1 MLAKT
6 KTRKHPQNR
15 IYAKV
20 AGENT
25 DKGGKFWKF
34 SNSINDKQEKEAEL
48 LLYGVIGDDGFWSDV
63 TAKEFSD
70 ELKEVEDAKT
80 IRVRVNSPGGDVF
93 AGQAI
98 YSMLKRCKAEV
109 VGYVDGLAASIASL
123 VLMACDKVI
132 MPKNS
137 MLMIHK
143 PWTATAGNA
152 NDMQKVIETLNKVE
166 EAMLSAYVDKTGM
179 AEDEIKQLLADETWL
194 TASDAVAKGFADEIE
209 ETEVSACITGD
220 TLEIN
225 GQKINIK
232 NYKKFNAEWYNKTES
247 RPAGEGKP
255 ANSVPTVIN
264 INVVTNGNKKGKNT
278 MNLKALCAACGLDY
292 DALVKAGMNEEQI
305 KAMVSA
311 AMKAQD
317 GDGDGNGA
325 EDAKDQVKAE
335 KDRVQNLIKL
345 GEEYHAQDKAMQFV
359 KDGKTV
365 EQFKDELIKSIQVK
379 DQKPIENDKKSSF
392 GIGMTV
398 EEARNF
404 SFVKLLN
411 AMTNPTDAGAQK
423 AAEKEL
429 EFCSRAAEKYGV
441 KNKGIIIPAEALVTP
456 LAPKNAINT
465 TVGAP
470 LIPTTLEMGS
480 FIELL
485 RNKAVIL
492 QVARQ
497 LNGLVGNIDI
507 PRQTA
512 GASGYWVGEDTAPT
526 SSNATFD
533 TLQLRMKTVAG
544 NTYVTRNMLKQTTLD
559 MEAFIREDLA
569 QALALALDKAAFYG
583 TGSSNQPKGIKNTTG
598 INSVSFAG
606 ANPTYAELV
615 QMETE
620 IGADNA
626 AVDSMAYIVNARTKG
641 HCKTTQKFSG
651 TNGAPI
657 WEDGNQINGYRT
669 LVTNQINTGD
679 VFLGNFA
686 DYIVGLF
693 GGLEILV
700 DPYTY
705 SNKGAIQVTGFQDV
719 DFGARHAASFCY
731 GQGTG
736 SASGSGSGS

>member
-1 MLAKT
+1 MMSQVKN
-6 KTRKHPQNR
+6 K
-15 IYAKV
+15 IYASIPD
-20 AGENT
+20 ATINNT
-25 DKGGKFWKF
+25 KSGKFWKF

-48 LLYGVIGDDGFWSDV
+48 LLYGVIGDEGLWSDI

-70 ELKEVEDAKT
+70 ELKEVEDAKV

-109 VGYVDGLAASIASL
+109 IGYVDGLAASIASL

-132 MPKNS
+132 MPKNA

-152 NDMQKVIETLNKVE
+152 NDMAKTIETLNKVE
-166 EAMLSAYVDKTGM
+166 EAMLTAYVDKTGLT
-179 AEDEIKQLLADETWL
+179 EDEIKELLAAETWL
-194 TASDAVAKGFADEIE
+194 TASDALNKGFADEIE
-209 ETEVSACITGD
+209 ETEVSACISGD
-220 TLEIN
+220 MLEIN

-232 NYKKFNAEWYNKTES
+232 NYINFNAEWYKNIGKKE
-247 RPAGEGKP
+247 AGEDKP
-255 ANSVPTVIN
+255 ANTQTAKVVNTVN
-264 INVVTNGNKKGKNT
+264 NKKMKGKKT
-278 MNLKALCAACGLDY
+278 MNLQALCAACGLDY
-292 DALVKAGMNEEQI
+292 DALIKAGMSEQQI

-311 AMKAQD
+311 AMKD
-317 GDGDGNGA
+317 GDGDGNGDGA

-335 KDRVQNLIKL
+335 KDRVQNIIKL
-345 GEEYHAQDKAMQFV
+345 GEEYHAQDKAMEYV

-365 EQFKDELIKSIQVK
+365 DEFKNELIKGLSVK
-379 DQKPIENDKKSSF
+379 DSKPVNNDIKSSF

-411 AMTNPTDAGAQK
+411 AMANPTDVGAQK

-429 EFCSRAAEKYGV
+429 EYCSKAADKYGV

-465 TVGAP
+465 SVGAP

-512 GASGYWVGEDTAPT
+512 GASGYWVGEDSAPT

-533 TLQLRMKTVAG
+533 SLQLRMKTVAG

-559 MEAFIREDLA
+559 MEAFVREDLA
-569 QALALALDKAAFYG
+569 LALAIALDKAAFYG
-583 TGSSNQPKGIKNTTG
+583 TGNSNQPKGLVNTTG
-598 INSVSFAG
+598 VNTVSFVG
-606 ANPTYAELV
+606 ANPTFGELV
-615 QMETE
+615 DMETE

-626 AVDSMAYIVNARTKG
+626 SVESMAYIVNARTKG
-641 HCKTTQKFSG
+641 YCKKTQRFPG
-651 TNGAPI
+651 NTDGGGVI
-657 WEDGNQINGYRT
+657 WETGDQINGYKT

-686 DYIVGLF
+686 DFIVGLF

-705 SNKGAIQVTGFQDV
+705 SSKGAIQVTGFQDV

>member
-6 KTRKHPQNR
+6 KKKEHPQNR
-15 IYAKV
+15 IYASI
-20 AGENT
+20 AGEKT
-25 DKGGKFWKF
+25 DKKGGKFWKF

-48 LLYGVIGDDGFWSDV
+48 LLYGVIGEDGLWSDV
-63 TAKEFSD
+63 TAKQFSD
-70 ELKEVEDAKT
+70 ELKEIEDAKT
-80 IRVRVNSPGGDVF
+80 ICVRINSPGGDVF

-152 NDMQKVIETLNKVE
+152 NDMAKTIETLNKVE
-166 EAMLSAYVDKTGM
+166 DAMLAAYVDKTGM
-179 AEDEIKQLLADETWL
+179 AEDEIKELLAAETWL
-194 TASDAVAKGFADEIE
+194 SASDAVAKGFADEIE
-209 ETEVSACITGD
+209 ETEVSACINGD
-220 TLEIN
+220 ILEIN

-264 INVVTNGNKKGKNT
+264 INVVTNGNKKGKKT
-278 MNLKALCAACGLDY
+278 MDLEKLCAACGLDY
-292 DALVKAGMNEEQI
+292 AALVKAGMDNEQI
-305 KAMVSA
+305 KAMISA

-317 GDGDGNGA
+317 GDGDGNG

-335 KDRVQNLIKL
+335 KERVQNIIKL
-345 GEEYHAQDKAMQFV
+345 GEEYKAQEKAMQFV
-359 KDGKTV
+359 KDGKSV
-365 EQFKDELIKSIQVK
+365 EDFKNELIKGLSVK
-379 DQKPIENDKKSSF
+379 DSNPVANDVKSSF
-392 GIGMTV
+392 GIGMSV

-411 AMTNPTDAGAQK
+411 AMANPSDAGAQK

-429 EFCSRAAEKYGV
+429 GYCSKAADKYGV

-485 RNKAVIL
+485 RNKCVIL
-492 QVARQ
+492 TLARQ

-507 PRQTA
+507 PKQTA

-533 TLQLRMKTVAG
+533 TLKLRMKTVAG

-559 MEAFIREDLA
+559 MEAFVREDLA
-569 QALALALDKAAFYG
+569 TALALALDKAAFYG
-583 TGSSNQPKGIKNTTG
+583 TGNDNEPKGLSKITG
-598 INSVSFAG
+598 INSVPFEG
-606 ANPTYAELV
+606 DQPTYSELV
-615 QMETE
+615 DMETE

-626 AVDSMAYIVNARTKG
+626 AVDSMAYVINARTKG
-641 HCKTTQKFSG
+641 HCKKTQRFPENTDG
-651 TNGAPI
+651 GGVI
-657 WEDGNQINGYRT
+657 WEAGNQINGYKA
-669 LVTNQINTGD
+669 LVTNQLNTGD
-679 VFLGNFA
+679 VFLGNWSDFV
-686 DYIVGLF
+686 VGLF

-700 DPYTY
+700 DPFSY
-705 SNKGAIQVTGFQDV
+705 SAKGAIQVTGFQDV
-719 DFGARHAASFCY
+719 DFGARHEESFCY
-731 GQGTG
+731 GKKG
-736 SASGSGSGS
+736 A

>member
-1 MLAKT
+1 MMLAKT
-6 KTRKHPQNR
+6 KKKEHPQNR
-15 IYAKV
+15 IYASI
-20 AGENT
+20 AGEKT
-25 DKGGKFWKF
+25 DKKGGKFWKF

-48 LLYGVIGDDGFWSDV
+48 LLYGVIGEDGLWSDV
-63 TAKEFSD
+63 TAKQFSD

-80 IRVRVNSPGGDVF
+80 IRVRINSPGGDVF

-152 NDMQKVIETLNKVE
+152 NDMAKTIETLNKVE
-166 EAMLSAYVDKTGM
+166 EAMLTAYVDKTGM
-179 AEDEIKQLLADETWL
+179 AEDEIKELLAAETWL
-194 TASDAVAKGFADEIE
+194 SASDAVAKCFADEIE
-209 ETEVSACITGD
+209 ETEVSACINGD

-264 INVVTNGNKKGKNT
+264 INVVTNGNKKGKKT
-278 MNLKALCAACGLDY
+278 MDLEKLCAACGLDY
-292 DALVKAGMNEEQI
+292 AALVKAGFDNEQI
-305 KAMVSA
+305 KAMISA

-317 GDGDGNGA
+317 GDGDGNG

-335 KDRVQNLIKL
+335 KERVQNIIKL
-345 GEEYHAQDKAMQFV
+345 GEEYKAQEKAMQFV
-359 KDGKTV
+359 KDGKSV
-365 EQFKDELIKSIQVK
+365 EDFKNELIKGLSVK
-379 DQKPIENDKKSSF
+379 DSNPVANDVKSSF
-392 GIGMTV
+392 GIGMSV

-411 AMTNPTDAGAQK
+411 AMANPTDASAQK
-423 AAEKEL
+423 TAEKEL
-429 EFCSRAAEKYGV
+429 EYCSKAADKYGV

-480 FIELL
+480 FIDLL
-485 RNKAVIL
+485 RNKCVIL

-512 GASGYWVGEDTAPT
+512 GATGYWVGEDTAPT

-559 MEAFIREDLA
+559 MEAFVREDLA
-569 QALALALDKAAFYG
+569 TALALALDKAALYG
-583 TGSSNQPKGIKNTTG
+583 TGSNNQPLGLSGTTG
-598 INSVSFAG
+598 VNSVNLAT
-606 ANPTYAELV
+606 ANKPTYEELV

-620 IGADNA
+620 IGLDNA
-626 AVDSMAYIVNARTKG
+626 AVDSMAYIINAGTKG
-641 HCKTTQKFSG
+641 HCKTTQKFTG

-657 WEDGNQINGYRT
+657 WEDGNQINGYKA
-669 LVTNQINTGD
+669 LVTNQVNTGD
-679 VFLGNFA
+679 VFLGNWSDF
-686 DYIVGLF
+686 IVGLF

-700 DPYTY
+700 DPYSY

-719 DFGARHAASFCY
+719 DFGARHAESFCY
-731 GQGTG
+731 GKHT
-736 SASGSGSGS
+736 A

>member
-1 MLAKT
+1 MMLAKT
-6 KTRKHPQNR
+6 KKKKEHPQNR
-15 IYAKV
+15 IYASI
-20 AGENT
+20 AGEKT
-25 DKGGKFWKF
+25 DKKGGKFWKF

-48 LLYGVIGDDGFWSDV
+48 LLYGVIGEDGLWSDV
-63 TAKEFSD
+63 TAKQFSD

-80 IRVRVNSPGGDVF
+80 IRVRINSPGGDVF

-152 NDMQKVIETLNKVE
+152 NDMAKTIETLNKVE
-166 EAMLSAYVDKTGM
+166 EAMLTAYVDKTGM
-179 AEDEIKQLLADETWL
+179 AEDEIKELLAAETWL
-194 TASDAVAKGFADEIE
+194 SASDAVAKGFADEIE
-209 ETEVSACITGD
+209 ETEVSACINGD

-278 MNLKALCAACGLDY
+278 MDLEKLCAACGLDY
-292 DALVKAGMNEEQI
+292 AALVKAGMDNEQI
-305 KAMVSA
+305 KAMIGA

-317 GDGDGNGA
+317 GDGDGNG

-335 KDRVQNLIKL
+335 KERVQNIIKL
-345 GEEYHAQDKAMQFV
+345 GEEYKAQEKAMQFV
-359 KDGKTV
+359 KDGKSV
-365 EQFKDELIKSIQVK
+365 EDFKSELMKSLSVK
-379 DQKPIENDKKSSF
+379 DSNPVANDVKSSF
-392 GIGMTV
+392 GIGMSV

-411 AMTNPTDAGAQK
+411 AMANPTDAGAQK

-429 EFCSRAAEKYGV
+429 EYCSKAADKYGV

-480 FIELL
+480 FIDLL
-485 RNKAVIL
+485 RNKCVIL

-512 GASGYWVGEDTAPT
+512 GATGYWVGEDTAPT

-559 MEAFIREDLA
+559 MEAFVREDLA
-569 QALALALDKAAFYG
+569 TALALALDKAALYG
-583 TGSSNQPKGIKNTTG
+583 TGSNNQPLGLSGTTG
-598 INSVSFAG
+598 VNSVNFAT
-606 ANPTYAELV
+606 ANKPTYAELV

-620 IGADNA
+620 IGLDNA
-626 AVDSMAYIVNARTKG
+626 AVDSMAYIINAGTKG
-641 HCKTTQKFSG
+641 HCKTTQKFTG

-657 WEDGNQINGYRT
+657 WEDGNQINGYKA
-669 LVTNQINTGD
+669 LVTNQVNTGD
-679 VFLGNFA
+679 VFLGNWSDF
-686 DYIVGLF
+686 IVGLF

-700 DPYTY
+700 DPYSY

-719 DFGARHAASFCY
+719 DFGARHAESFCY
-731 GQGTG
+731 GKHT
-736 SASGSGSGS
+736 A

>member
-1 MLAKT
+1 MMLAKT
-6 KTRKHPQNR
+6 KKKEHPQNR
-15 IYAKV
+15 IYASI
-20 AGENT
+20 AGEKT
-25 DKGGKFWKF
+25 DKKGGKFWKF

-48 LLYGVIGDDGFWSDV
+48 LLYGVIGEDGLWSDV
-63 TAKEFSD
+63 TAKQFSD

-80 IRVRVNSPGGDVF
+80 IRVRINSDGGDVF

-152 NDMQKVIETLNKVE
+152 NDMAKTIETLNKVE
-166 EAMLSAYVDKTGM
+166 EAMLTAYVDKTGL
-179 AEDEIKQLLADETWL
+179 AEDEIKELLAAETWL
-194 TASDAVAKGFADEIE
+194 SASDAVAKGFADEIE
-209 ETEVSACITGD
+209 ETEVSACINGD

-264 INVVTNGNKKGKNT
+264 INVVTNGNKKGKKT
-278 MNLKALCAACGLDY
+278 MDLEKLCAACGLDY
-292 DALVKAGMNEEQI
+292 AALVKAGMDNEQI
-305 KAMVSA
+305 KAMISA

-317 GDGDGNGA
+317 GDGDGNG

-335 KDRVQNLIKL
+335 KERVQNIIKL
-345 GEEYHAQDKAMQFV
+345 GEEYKAQEKAMQFV
-359 KDGKTV
+359 KDGKSV
-365 EQFKDELIKSIQVK
+365 EDFKNELIKGLSVK
-379 DQKPIENDKKSSF
+379 DSNPVANDVKSSF
-392 GIGMTV
+392 GIGMSV

-411 AMTNPTDAGAQK
+411 AMANPTDAGAQK

-429 EFCSRAAEKYGV
+429 EYCSKAADKYGV

-480 FIELL
+480 FIDLL
-485 RNKAVIL
+485 RNKCVIL

-512 GASGYWVGEDTAPT
+512 GATGYWVGEDTAPT

-559 MEAFIREDLA
+559 MEAFVREDLA
-569 QALALALDKAAFYG
+569 TALALALDKAALYG
-583 TGSSNQPKGIKNTTG
+583 TGSNNQPLGLSGTTG
-598 INSVSFAG
+598 VNSVNFAT
-606 ANPTYAELV
+606 ANAPTYAELV

-620 IGADNA
+620 IGLDNA
-626 AVDSMAYIVNARTKG
+626 AVDSMAYIINAGTKG

-657 WEDGNQINGYRT
+657 WEDGNQINGYKA
-669 LVTNQINTGD
+669 LVTNQVNTGD
-679 VFLGNFA
+679 VFLGNWSDF
-686 DYIVGLF
+686 IVGLF

-700 DPYTY
+700 DPYSY

-719 DFGARHAASFCY
+719 DFGARHAESFCY
-731 GQGTG
+731 GKHT
-736 SASGSGSGS
+736 A

>member
-6 KTRKHPQNR
+6 KTKKHPQSK
-15 IYAKV
+15 IYASI
-20 AGENT
+20 AGSN
-25 DKGGKFWKF
+25 GNNNGKFWQFK
-34 SNSINDKQEKEAEL
+34 SSINAKAEKEAEL

-70 ELKEVEDAKT
+70 ELKDVEDAKT
-80 IRVRVNSPGGDVF
+80 IRVRINSPGGDVF

-109 VGYVDGLAASIASL
+109 IGYVDGLAASIASL
-123 VLMACDKVI
+123 VLMACDTVI

-152 NDMQKVIETLNKVE
+152 NDMGKVIETLNKVE
-166 EAMLSAYVDKTGM
+166 EAMLTAYVDKTGM
-179 AEDEIKQLLADETWL
+179 AEAEIKELLAAETWL

-209 ETEVSACITGD
+209 ETEVSACMAGNI
-220 TLEIN
+220 LEIN

-232 NYKKFNAEWYNKTES
+232 NYKNFNAEWYKNTES

-255 ANSVPTVIN
+255 ANTVPTVIN
-264 INVVTNGNKKGKNT
+264 INVVTNENMKGKTN
-278 MNLKALCAACGLDY
+278 MDLEKMCAALGLDY
-292 DALVKAGMNEEQI
+292 DALIKAGMTEKEI
-305 KAMVSA
+305 KSMVSTK
-311 AMKAQD
+311 MQENT
-317 GDGDGNGA
+317 GDGG

-335 KDRVQNLIKL
+335 KDRVQNIIKL
-345 GEEYHAQDKAMQFV
+345 GEEYKAQDKAMQFV
-359 KDGKTV
+359 KDGKSV
-365 EQFKDELIKSIQVK
+365 DDFKNELIKSLQVK
-379 DQKPIENDKKSSF
+379 DQDPIENDKKSTF

-411 AMTNPTDAGAQK
+411 AMTNPTDTGAQK

-429 EFCSRAAEKYGV
+429 EFCSKAAEKYGV
-441 KNKGIIIPAEALVTP
+441 KNKGIIIPAEVLVTP
-456 LAPKNAINT
+456 LTTPKAVINT

-485 RNKAVIL
+485 RNKCVIL
-492 QVARQ
+492 SVARQ

-507 PRQTA
+507 PKQTA
-512 GASGYWVGEDTAPT
+512 GASGYWVGEDTAPA

-533 TLQLRMKTVAG
+533 TLKLRMKTVAG

-559 MEAFIREDLA
+559 MEAFVREDLA
-569 QALALALDKAAFYG
+569 TALALALDKAAFYG
-583 TGSSNQPKGIKNTTG
+583 TGSDNEPKGLSKITG
-598 INSVSFAG
+598 INSVEFVAD
-606 ANPTYAELV
+606 NPNYTELV
-615 QMETE
+615 KMETE
-620 IGADNA
+620 IGLDNA
-626 AVDSMAYIVNARTKG
+626 AVDSMAYIVNAGTKG
-641 HCKTTQKFSG
+641 HCKTTQKFP
-651 TNGAPI
+651 TNTDGGGVI
-657 WEDGNQINGYRT
+657 WEAGNQINGYKA
-669 LVTNQINTGD
+669 LVTNQVNTGD
-679 VFLGNFA
+679 VFLGNWA
-686 DYIVGLF
+686 DFIVGLF

-705 SNKGAIQVTGFQDV
+705 SSKGAIQVTGFQDV
-719 DFGARHAASFCY
+719 DFGARHAESFCM
-731 GQGTG
+731 GKKKVT
-736 SASGSGSGS
+736 A

>member
-1 MLAKT
+1 MMLAKT
-6 KTRKHPQNR
+6 KKKEHPQNR
-15 IYAKV
+15 IYASI
-20 AGENT
+20 AGEKT
-25 DKGGKFWKF
+25 DKKGGKFWKF
-34 SNSINDKQEKEAEL
+34 SNSINNKQEKEAEL
-48 LLYGVIGDDGFWSDV
+48 LLYGVIGEDGLWSDV
-63 TAKEFSD
+63 TAKQFSD

-80 IRVRVNSPGGDVF
+80 IRVRINSPGGDVF

-98 YSMLKRCKAEV
+98 HSMLKRCKAEV

-152 NDMQKVIETLNKVE
+152 NDMAKTIETLNKVE
-166 EAMLSAYVDKTGM
+166 EAMLTAYVDKTGM
-179 AEDEIKQLLADETWL
+179 AEDEIKELLAAETWL
-194 TASDAVAKGFADEIE
+194 SASDAVAKGFADEIE
-209 ETEVSACITGD
+209 ETEVSACINGD

-264 INVVTNGNKKGKNT
+264 INVVTNGNKKGKKT
-278 MNLKALCAACGLDY
+278 MDLEKLCAACGLDY
-292 DALVKAGMNEEQI
+292 AALVKAGMDNEQI
-305 KAMVSA
+305 KAMISA

-317 GDGDGNGA
+317 GDGDGNG

-335 KDRVQNLIKL
+335 KERVQNIIKL
-345 GEEYHAQDKAMQFV
+345 GEEYKAQEKAMQFV
-359 KDGKTV
+359 KDGKSV
-365 EQFKDELIKSIQVK
+365 EDFKNELIKGLSVK
-379 DQKPIENDKKSSF
+379 DSNPVANDVKSSF
-392 GIGMTV
+392 GIGMSV

-411 AMTNPTDAGAQK
+411 AMANPTDASAQK
-423 AAEKEL
+423 TAEKEL
-429 EFCSRAAEKYGV
+429 EYCSKAADKYGV

-480 FIELL
+480 FIDLL
-485 RNKAVIL
+485 RNKCVIL

-512 GASGYWVGEDTAPT
+512 GATGYWVGEDTAPT

-559 MEAFIREDLA
+559 MEAFVREDLA
-569 QALALALDKAAFYG
+569 TALALALDKAALYG
-583 TGSSNQPKGIKNTTG
+583 TGSNNQPLGLSGTTG
-598 INSVSFAG
+598 VNSVNFAT
-606 ANPTYAELV
+606 ANKPTYEELV

-620 IGADNA
+620 IGLDNA
-626 AVDSMAYIVNARTKG
+626 AVDSMAYIINAGTKG
-641 HCKTTQKFSG
+641 HCKTTQKFTG

-657 WEDGNQINGYRT
+657 WEDGNQINGYKA
-669 LVTNQINTGD
+669 LVTNQVNTGD
-679 VFLGNFA
+679 VFLGNWSDF
-686 DYIVGLF
+686 IVGLF

-700 DPYTY
+700 DPYSY

-719 DFGARHAASFCY
+719 DFGARHAESFCY
-731 GQGTG
+731 GKHT
-736 SASGSGSGS
+736 A

>member
-6 KTRKHPQNR
+6 KKKEHPQNR
-15 IYAKV
+15 IYASI
-20 AGENT
+20 AGEKT
-25 DKGGKFWKF
+25 DKKGGKFWKF
-34 SNSINDKQEKEAEL
+34 SNSINNKQEKEAEL
-48 LLYGVIGDDGFWSDV
+48 LLYGVIGEDGLWSDV
-63 TAKEFSD
+63 TAKQFSD

-80 IRVRVNSPGGDVF
+80 IRVRINSPGGDVF

-123 VLMACDKVI
+123 VLMACDKAI

-152 NDMQKVIETLNKVE
+152 NDMAKTIETLNKVE
-166 EAMLSAYVDKTGM
+166 EAMLTAYVDKTGM
-179 AEDEIKQLLADETWL
+179 AEDEIKELLAAETWL
-194 TASDAVAKGFADEIE
+194 SASDAVAKGFADEIE
-209 ETEVSACITGD
+209 ETEVSACINGD

-264 INVVTNGNKKGKNT
+264 INVVTNGNKKGKKT
-278 MNLKALCAACGLDY
+278 MDLEKLCAACGLDY
-292 DALVKAGMNEEQI
+292 AALVKAGFDNEQI
-305 KAMVSA
+305 KAMISA

-317 GDGDGNGA
+317 GDDDGNG

-335 KDRVQNLIKL
+335 KERVQNIIKL
-345 GEEYHAQDKAMQFV
+345 GEEYKAQEKAMQFV
-359 KDGKTV
+359 KDGKSV
-365 EQFKDELIKSIQVK
+365 EDFKNELIKGLSVK
-379 DQKPIENDKKSSF
+379 DSNPVANDVKSSF
-392 GIGMTV
+392 GIGMSV

-411 AMTNPTDAGAQK
+411 AMANPTDASAQK
-423 AAEKEL
+423 TAEKEL
-429 EFCSRAAEKYGV
+429 EYCSKAADKYGV

-480 FIELL
+480 FIDLL
-485 RNKAVIL
+485 RNKCVIL

-512 GASGYWVGEDTAPT
+512 GATGYWVGEDTAPT

-559 MEAFIREDLA
+559 MEAFVREDLA
-569 QALALALDKAAFYG
+569 TALALALDKAALYG
-583 TGSSNQPKGIKNTTG
+583 TGSNNQPLGLSGTTG
-598 INSVSFAG
+598 VNSVNFAT
-606 ANPTYAELV
+606 ANKPTYEELV

-620 IGADNA
+620 IGLDNA
-626 AVDSMAYIVNARTKG
+626 AVDSMAYIINAGTKG
-641 HCKTTQKFSG
+641 HCKTTQKFTG

-657 WEDGNQINGYRT
+657 WEDGNQINGYKA
-669 LVTNQINTGD
+669 LVTNQVNTGD
-679 VFLGNFA
+679 VFLGNWSDF
-686 DYIVGLF
+686 IVGLF

-700 DPYTY
+700 DPYSY

-719 DFGARHAASFCY
+719 DFGARHAESFCY
-731 GQGTG
+731 GKHT
-736 SASGSGSGS
+736 A

>member
-1 MLAKT
+1 MMLAKT
-6 KTRKHPQNR
+6 KKKEHPQNR
-15 IYAKV
+15 IYASI
-20 AGENT
+20 AGEKT
-25 DKGGKFWKF
+25 DKKGGKFWKF
-34 SNSINDKQEKEAEL
+34 SNSINNKQEKEAEL
-48 LLYGVIGDDGFWSDV
+48 LLYGVIGEDGLWSDV
-63 TAKEFSD
+63 TAKQFSD

-80 IRVRVNSPGGDVF
+80 IRVRINSPGGDVF

-152 NDMQKVIETLNKVE
+152 NDMAKTIETLNKVE
-166 EAMLSAYVDKTGM
+166 EAMLTAYVDKTGM
-179 AEDEIKQLLADETWL
+179 AEDEIKELLAAETWL
-194 TASDAVAKGFADEIE
+194 SASDAVAKGFADEIE
-209 ETEVSACITGD
+209 ETEVSACINGD

-264 INVVTNGNKKGKNT
+264 INVVTNGNKKGKKT
-278 MNLKALCAACGLDY
+278 MDLEKLCAACGLDY
-292 DALVKAGMNEEQI
+292 AALVKAGMDNEQI
-305 KAMVSA
+305 KAMISA

-317 GDGDGNGA
+317 GDGDGNG

-335 KDRVQNLIKL
+335 KERVQNIIKL
-345 GEEYHAQDKAMQFV
+345 GEEYKAQEKAMQFV
-359 KDGKTV
+359 KDGKSV
-365 EQFKDELIKSIQVK
+365 EDFKNELIKGLSVK
-379 DQKPIENDKKSSF
+379 DSNPVANDVKSSF
-392 GIGMTV
+392 GIGMSV

-411 AMTNPTDAGAQK
+411 AMANPTDASAQK
-423 AAEKEL
+423 TAEKEL
-429 EFCSRAAEKYGV
+429 EYCSKAADKYGV

-480 FIELL
+480 FIDLL
-485 RNKAVIL
+485 RNKCVIL

-512 GASGYWVGEDTAPT
+512 GATGYWVGEDTAPT

-559 MEAFIREDLA
+559 MEAFVREDLA
-569 QALALALDKAAFYG
+569 TALALALDKAALYG
-583 TGSSNQPKGIKNTTG
+583 TGSNNQPLGLSGTTG
-598 INSVSFAG
+598 VNSVNFAT
-606 ANPTYAELV
+606 ANKPTYEELV

-620 IGADNA
+620 IGLDNA
-626 AVDSMAYIVNARTKG
+626 AVDSMAYIINAGTKG
-641 HCKTTQKFSG
+641 HCKTTQKFTG

-657 WEDGNQINGYRT
+657 WEDGNQINGYKA
-669 LVTNQINTGD
+669 LVTNQVNTGD
-679 VFLGNFA
+679 VFLGNWSDF
-686 DYIVGLF
+686 IVGLF

-700 DPYTY
+700 DPYSY

-719 DFGARHAASFCY
+719 DFGARHAESFCY
-731 GQGTG
+731 GKHT
-736 SASGSGSGS
+736 A

>member
-1 MLAKT
+1 MKT
-6 KTRKHPQNR
+6 KKHPQNK
-15 IYAKV
+15 IYASV
-20 AGENT
+20 AGNNT
-25 DKGGKFWKF
+25 GDGKFWKF
-34 SNSINDKQEKEAEL
+34 TDFLNEKSEKEAEL
-48 LLYGVIGDDGFWSDV
+48 LLYGVIGDEGFWSDI

-70 ELKEVEDAKT
+70 ELKAVEDAKI

-137 MLMIHK
+137 MMMIHK

-152 NDMQKVIETLNKVE
+152 NDMEKVIETLNKVE
-166 EAMLSAYVDKTGM
+166 EAMLAAYVDKTGM
-179 AEDEIKQLLADETWL
+179 AEDEIKELLAAETWL

-209 ETEVSACITGD
+209 ETEVSACINGD

-278 MNLKALCAACGLDY
+278 MNLKALCTACGLDY
-292 DALVKAGMNEEQI
+292 DALVKAGFNDEQI

-317 GDGDGNGA
+317 GDGDGNG

-335 KDRVQNLIKL
+335 KERVQNIIKL
-345 GEEYHAQDKAMQFV
+345 GEEYKAQEKAMQFI
-359 KDGKTV
+359 KDGKSV
-365 EQFKDELIKSIQVK
+365 EDFKSELIKSMSVK
-379 DQKPIENDKKSSF
+379 DSNPVENDVKSSF

-411 AMTNPTDAGAQK
+411 AMANPSDASAQK

-429 EFCSRAAEKYGV
+429 SYCSKAADKYGV

-456 LAPKNAINT
+456 LTPKNAINT

-480 FIELL
+480 FIELSL
-485 RNKAVIL
+485 IH
-492 QVARQ
+492 
-497 LNGLVGNIDI
+497 I
-507 PRQTA
+507 
-512 GASGYWVGEDTAPT
+512 
-526 SSNATFD
+526 
-533 TLQLRMKTVAG
+533 
-544 NTYVTRNMLKQTTLD
+544 
-559 MEAFIREDLA
+559 
-569 QALALALDKAAFYG
+569 
-583 TGSSNQPKGIKNTTG
+583 
-598 INSVSFAG
+598 
-606 ANPTYAELV
+606 
-615 QMETE
+615 
-620 IGADNA
+620 
-626 AVDSMAYIVNARTKG
+626 
-641 HCKTTQKFSG
+641 
-651 TNGAPI
+651 
-657 WEDGNQINGYRT
+657 
-669 LVTNQINTGD
+669 
-679 VFLGNFA
+679 
-686 DYIVGLF
+686 
-693 GGLEILV
+693 
-700 DPYTY
+700 
-705 SNKGAIQVTGFQDV
+705 
-719 DFGARHAASFCY
+719 
-731 GQGTG
+731 
-736 SASGSGSGS
+736 

>member
-1 MLAKT
+1 MMLAKT
-6 KTRKHPQNR
+6 KKKEHPQNR
-15 IYAKV
+15 IYASI
-20 AGENT
+20 AGEKT
-25 DKGGKFWKF
+25 DKKGGKFWKF

-48 LLYGVIGDDGFWSDV
+48 LLYGVIGEDGLWSDV
-63 TAKEFSD
+63 TAKQFSD

-80 IRVRVNSPGGDVF
+80 IRVRINSPGGDVF

-152 NDMQKVIETLNKVE
+152 NDMAKTIETLNKVE
-166 EAMLSAYVDKTGM
+166 EAMLTAYVDKTGM
-179 AEDEIKQLLADETWL
+179 AEDEIKELLAAETWL
-194 TASDAVAKGFADEIE
+194 SASDAVAKGFADEIE
-209 ETEVSACITGD
+209 ETEVSACINGD

-264 INVVTNGNKKGKNT
+264 INVVTNGNKKGKKT
-278 MNLKALCAACGLDY
+278 MDLEKLCAACGLDY
-292 DALVKAGMNEEQI
+292 AALVKAGMDNEQI
-305 KAMVSA
+305 KAMISA

-317 GDGDGNGA
+317 GDGDGNG

-335 KDRVQNLIKL
+335 KERVQNIIKL
-345 GEEYHAQDKAMQFV
+345 GEEYKAQEKAMQFV
-359 KDGKTV
+359 KDGKSV
-365 EQFKDELIKSIQVK
+365 EDFKNELIKGLSVK
-379 DQKPIENDKKSSF
+379 DSNPVANDVKSSF
-392 GIGMTV
+392 GIGMSV

-411 AMTNPTDAGAQK
+411 AMANPTDSGAQK

-429 EFCSRAAEKYGV
+429 EFCSKAADKYGV

-497 LNGLVGNIDI
+497 LNGLVGNVDI

-512 GASGYWVGEDTAPT
+512 GATGYWVGEDTAPT
-526 SSNATFD
+526 SSNAAFD

-559 MEAFIREDLA
+559 MEAFVREDLA
-569 QALALALDKAAFYG
+569 TALALALDKAALYG
-583 TGSSNQPKGIKNTTG
+583 SGTSNQPLGLSGTTG
-598 INSVSFAG
+598 VNTVNFAT
-606 ANPTYAELV
+606 ANKPTYAELV
-615 QMETE
+615 DMETQ
-620 IGADNA
+620 IGLDNA
-626 AVDSMAYIVNARTKG
+626 AVDSMAYIVNAGIKG
-641 HCKTTQKFSG
+641 HCKTTQKFTG

-657 WEDGNQINGYRT
+657 WEDGNQINGYKA
-669 LVTNQINTGD
+669 LVTNQVNTGD
-679 VFLGNFA
+679 VFLGNWA
-686 DYIVGLF
+686 DFIVGLF

-719 DFGARHAASFCY
+719 DFGARHAESFCY
-731 GQGTG
+731 GKHT
-736 SASGSGSGS
+736 A

>member
-6 KTRKHPQNR
+6 KKKEHPQNR
-15 IYAKV
+15 IYASI
-20 AGENT
+20 AGEKT
-25 DKGGKFWKF
+25 DKKGGKFWKF

-48 LLYGVIGDDGFWSDV
+48 LLYGVIGEDGLWSDV
-63 TAKEFSD
+63 TAKQFSD

-80 IRVRVNSPGGDVF
+80 IRVRINSPGGDVF

-152 NDMQKVIETLNKVE
+152 NDMAKTIETLNKVE
-166 EAMLSAYVDKTGM
+166 EAMLTAYVDKTGM
-179 AEDEIKQLLADETWL
+179 AEDEIKELLAAETWL
-194 TASDAVAKGFADEIE
+194 SASDAVAKGFADEIE
-209 ETEVSACITGD
+209 ETEVSACINGD

-264 INVVTNGNKKGKNT
+264 INVVTNGNKKGKKT
-278 MNLKALCAACGLDY
+278 MDLEKLCAACGLDY
-292 DALVKAGMNEEQI
+292 AALVKAGFDNEQI
-305 KAMVSA
+305 KAMISA

-317 GDGDGNGA
+317 GDDDGNG

-335 KDRVQNLIKL
+335 KERVQNIIKL
-345 GEEYHAQDKAMQFV
+345 GEEYKAQEKAMQFV
-359 KDGKTV
+359 KDGKSV
-365 EQFKDELIKSIQVK
+365 EDFKNELIKGLSVK
-379 DQKPIENDKKSSF
+379 DSNPVANDVKSSF
-392 GIGMTV
+392 GIGMSV

-411 AMTNPTDAGAQK
+411 AMANPTDASAQK
-423 AAEKEL
+423 TAEKEL
-429 EFCSRAAEKYGV
+429 EYCSKAADKYGV

-480 FIELL
+480 FIDLL
-485 RNKAVIL
+485 RNKCVIL

-512 GASGYWVGEDTAPT
+512 GATGYWVGEDTAPT

-559 MEAFIREDLA
+559 MEAFVREDLA
-569 QALALALDKAAFYG
+569 TALALALDKAALYG
-583 TGSSNQPKGIKNTTG
+583 TGSNNQPLGLSGTTG
-598 INSVSFAG
+598 VNSVNFAT
-606 ANPTYAELV
+606 ANKPTYEELV

-620 IGADNA
+620 IGLDNA
-626 AVDSMAYIVNARTKG
+626 AVDSMAYIINAGTKG
-641 HCKTTQKFSG
+641 HCKTTQKFTG

-657 WEDGNQINGYRT
+657 WEDGNQINGYKA
-669 LVTNQINTGD
+669 LVTNQVNTGD
-679 VFLGNFA
+679 VFLGNWSDF
-686 DYIVGLF
+686 IVGLF

-700 DPYTY
+700 DPYSY

-719 DFGARHAASFCY
+719 DFGARHAESFCY
-731 GQGTG
+731 GKHT
-736 SASGSGSGS
+736 A

>member
-1 MLAKT
+1 MMLAKT
-6 KTRKHPQNR
+6 KKKEHPQNR
-15 IYAKV
+15 IYASI
-20 AGENT
+20 AGEKT
-25 DKGGKFWKF
+25 DKKGGKFWKF

-48 LLYGVIGDDGFWSDV
+48 LLYGVIGEDGLWSDV
-63 TAKEFSD
+63 TAKQFSD

-80 IRVRVNSPGGDVF
+80 IRVRINSPGGDVF

-152 NDMQKVIETLNKVE
+152 NDMAKTIETLNKVE
-166 EAMLSAYVDKTGM
+166 EAMLTAYVDKTGM
-179 AEDEIKQLLADETWL
+179 AEDEIKELLAAETWL
-194 TASDAVAKGFADEIE
+194 SASDAVAKGFADEIE
-209 ETEVSACITGD
+209 ETEVSACINGD

-255 ANSVPTVIN
+255 ANIVPTVIN
-264 INVVTNGNKKGKNT
+264 INVVTNGNKKGKKT
-278 MNLKALCAACGLDY
+278 MDLEKLCAACGLDY
-292 DALVKAGMNEEQI
+292 AALVKAGMDNEQI
-305 KAMVSA
+305 KAMISA

-317 GDGDGNGA
+317 GDGDGNG

-335 KDRVQNLIKL
+335 KERVQNIIKL
-345 GEEYHAQDKAMQFV
+345 GEEYKAQEKAMQFV
-359 KDGKTV
+359 KDGKSV
-365 EQFKDELIKSIQVK
+365 EDFKNELIKGLSVK
-379 DQKPIENDKKSSF
+379 DSNPVANDVKSSF
-392 GIGMTV
+392 GIGMSV

-411 AMTNPTDAGAQK
+411 AMANPTDASAQK
-423 AAEKEL
+423 TAEKEL
-429 EFCSRAAEKYGV
+429 EYCSKAADKYGV

-480 FIELL
+480 FIDLL
-485 RNKAVIL
+485 RNKCVIL

-512 GASGYWVGEDTAPT
+512 GATGYWVGEDTAPT

-559 MEAFIREDLA
+559 MEAFVREDLA
-569 QALALALDKAAFYG
+569 TALALALDKAALYG
-583 TGSSNQPKGIKNTTG
+583 TGSNNQPLGLSGTTG
-598 INSVSFAG
+598 VNSVNFAT
-606 ANPTYAELV
+606 ANKPTYEELV

-620 IGADNA
+620 IGLDNA
-626 AVDSMAYIVNARTKG
+626 AVDSMAYIINAGTKG
-641 HCKTTQKFSG
+641 HCKTTQKFTG

-657 WEDGNQINGYRT
+657 WEDGNQINGYKA
-669 LVTNQINTGD
+669 LVTNQVNTGD
-679 VFLGNFA
+679 VFLGNWSDF
-686 DYIVGLF
+686 IVGLF

-700 DPYTY
+700 DPYSY

-719 DFGARHAASFCY
+719 DFGARHAESFCY
-731 GQGTG
+731 GKHT
-736 SASGSGSGS
+736 A

>member
-6 KTRKHPQNR
+6 KKKEHPQNR
-15 IYAKV
+15 IYASI
-20 AGENT
+20 AGEKT
-25 DKGGKFWKF
+25 DKKGGNFWKF

-48 LLYGVIGDDGFWSDV
+48 LLYGVIGEDGLWSDV
-63 TAKEFSD
+63 TAKQFSD

-80 IRVRVNSPGGDVF
+80 IRIRINSPGGDVF

-123 VLMACDKVI
+123 VLMACNKVI

-152 NDMQKVIETLNKVE
+152 NDMAKTIETLNKVE
-166 EAMLSAYVDKTGM
+166 EAMLTAYVDKTGM
-179 AEDEIKQLLADETWL
+179 AEDEIKELLAAETWL
-194 TASDAVAKGFADEIE
+194 SASDAVAKGFADEIE
-209 ETEVSACITGD
+209 ETEVSACINGD

-264 INVVTNGNKKGKNT
+264 INVVTNGNKKGKKT
-278 MNLKALCAACGLDY
+278 MDLEKLCAACGLDY
-292 DALVKAGMNEEQI
+292 AALVKAGFDNEQI
-305 KAMVSA
+305 KAMISA

-317 GDGDGNGA
+317 GDGDGNG

-335 KDRVQNLIKL
+335 KERVQNIIKL
-345 GEEYHAQDKAMQFV
+345 GEEYKAQEKAMQFV
-359 KDGKTV
+359 KDGKSV
-365 EQFKDELIKSIQVK
+365 EDFKNELIKGLSVK
-379 DQKPIENDKKSSF
+379 DSNPVANDVKSSF
-392 GIGMTV
+392 GIGMSV

-411 AMTNPTDAGAQK
+411 AMANPTDASAQK
-423 AAEKEL
+423 TAEKEL
-429 EFCSRAAEKYGV
+429 EYCSKAADKYGV

-497 LNGLVGNIDI
+497 LNGLVGNVDI

-512 GASGYWVGEDTAPT
+512 GATGYWVGEDTAPT

-559 MEAFIREDLA
+559 MEAFVREDLA
-569 QALALALDKAAFYG
+569 
-583 TGSSNQPKGIKNTTG
+583 SRP
-598 INSVSFAG
+598 
-606 ANPTYAELV
+606 
-615 QMETE
+615 
-620 IGADNA
+620 
-626 AVDSMAYIVNARTKG
+626 
-641 HCKTTQKFSG
+641 
-651 TNGAPI
+651 
-657 WEDGNQINGYRT
+657 
-669 LVTNQINTGD
+669 
-679 VFLGNFA
+679 
-686 DYIVGLF
+686 
-693 GGLEILV
+693 
-700 DPYTY
+700 
-705 SNKGAIQVTGFQDV
+705 NKP
-719 DFGARHAASFCY
+719 RPNK
-731 GQGTG
+731 
-736 SASGSGSGS
+736 

>member
-1 MLAKT
+1 MLAKKKTT
-6 KTRKHPQNR
+6 KKTQNR
-15 IYAKV
+15 IYASAKPIN
-20 AGENT
+20 AS
-25 DKGGKFWKF
+25 KGKFWQIKNF
-34 SNSINDKQEKEAEL
+34 LNKENEKEAEI
-48 LLYGVIGDDGFWSDV
+48 LLYGVIGDDGYWDEV
-63 TAKEFSD
+63 TSKEFAN
-70 ELKEVEDAKT
+70 ELKEIEDAKT
-80 IRVRVNSPGGDVF
+80 INVRVNSPGGDVF

-98 YSMLKRCKAEV
+98 YSMLKRCKSEV
-109 VGYVDGLAASIASL
+109 IGTVDGVAASIASL
-123 VLMACDKVI
+123 VLMACDKII

-143 PWTATAGNA
+143 PWTYTSGNA
-152 NDMQKVIETLNKVE
+152 NDLSKTIETLNKVE
-166 EAMLSAYVDKTGM
+166 EAMLTAYVDKTGLP
-179 AEDEIKQLLADETWL
+179 EEEIKSLLADETWL
-194 TASDAVAKGFADEIE
+194 TAELAVAKGFADEIE
-209 ETEVSACITGD
+209 ETEVNACLNGS

-225 GQKINIK
+225 GQKININ
-232 NYKKFNAEWYNKTES
+232 NYKKFNAEWYSKES

-255 ANSVPTVIN
+255 ADTVPTVIN
-264 INVVTNGNKKGKNT
+264 INVVTNGNKKGKKT
-278 MNLKALCAACGLDY
+278 MDLEKLCAACGLDY
-292 DALVKAGMNEEQI
+292 AALVKAGMDNEQI
-305 KAMVSA
+305 KAMISA

-317 GDGDGNGA
+317 GDGDGNG

-335 KDRVQNLIKL
+335 KERVQNIIKL
-345 GEEYHAQDKAMQFV
+345 GEEYKAQEKAMQFV
-359 KDGKTV
+359 KDGKSV
-365 EQFKDELIKSIQVK
+365 EDFKNELIKGLSVK
-379 DQKPIENDKKSSF
+379 DSNPVANDVKSSF
-392 GIGMTV
+392 GIGMSV

-411 AMTNPTDAGAQK
+411 AMANPTDAGAQK

-429 EFCSRAAEKYGV
+429 EYCSKAADKYGV

-480 FIELL
+480 FIDLL
-485 RNKAVIL
+485 RNKCVIL

-512 GASGYWVGEDTAPT
+512 GATGYWVGEDTAPT

-559 MEAFIREDLA
+559 MEAFVREDLA
-569 QALALALDKAAFYG
+569 TALALALDKAALYG
-583 TGSSNQPKGIKNTTG
+583 TGSNNQPLGLSGTTG
-598 INSVSFAG
+598 VNSVNFAT
-606 ANPTYAELV
+606 ANAPTYAELV

-620 IGADNA
+620 IGLDNA
-626 AVDSMAYIVNARTKG
+626 AVDSMAYIINAGTKG

-657 WEDGNQINGYRT
+657 WEDGNQINGYKA
-669 LVTNQINTGD
+669 LVTNQVNTGD
-679 VFLGNFA
+679 VFLGNWSDF
-686 DYIVGLF
+686 IVGLF

-700 DPYTY
+700 DPYSY

-719 DFGARHAASFCY
+719 DFGARHAESFCY
-731 GQGTG
+731 GKHT
-736 SASGSGSGS
+736 A

>member
-6 KTRKHPQNR
+6 KKKEHPQNR
-15 IYAKV
+15 IYASI
-20 AGENT
+20 AGEKT
-25 DKGGKFWKF
+25 DKKGGKFWKF

-48 LLYGVIGDDGFWSDV
+48 LLYGVIGEDGLWSDV
-63 TAKEFSD
+63 TAKQFSD

-80 IRVRVNSPGGDVF
+80 IRVRINSPGGDVF

-152 NDMQKVIETLNKVE
+152 NDMAKTIETLNKVE
-166 EAMLSAYVDKTGM
+166 EAMLTAYVDKTGM
-179 AEDEIKQLLADETWL
+179 AEDEIKELLAAETWL
-194 TASDAVAKGFADEIE
+194 SASDAVAKGFADEIE
-209 ETEVSACITGD
+209 ETEVSACINGD
-220 TLEIN
+220 ILEIN

-247 RPAGEGKP
+247 RPAGEDKP

-264 INVVTNGNKKGKNT
+264 INVVTNGNKKGKKT
-278 MNLKALCAACGLDY
+278 MDLEKLCAACGLDY
-292 DALVKAGMNEEQI
+292 AALVKAGMDNEQI
-305 KAMVSA
+305 KAMISA

-317 GDGDGNGA
+317 GDGDGNG

-335 KDRVQNLIKL
+335 KERVQNIIKL
-345 GEEYHAQDKAMQFV
+345 GEEYKAQEKAMQFV
-359 KDGKTV
+359 KDGKSV
-365 EQFKDELIKSIQVK
+365 EDFKSELMKSLSVK
-379 DQKPIENDKKSSF
+379 DSNPVANDVKSSF
-392 GIGMTV
+392 GIGMSV

-411 AMTNPTDAGAQK
+411 AMANPTDAGAQK

-429 EFCSRAAEKYGV
+429 EYCSKAADKYGV

-480 FIELL
+480 FIDLL
-485 RNKAVIL
+485 RNKCVIL

-512 GASGYWVGEDTAPT
+512 GATGYWVGEDTAPT

-559 MEAFIREDLA
+559 MEAFVREDLA
-569 QALALALDKAAFYG
+569 TALALALDKAALYG
-583 TGSSNQPKGIKNTTG
+583 TGSNNQPLGLSGTTG
-598 INSVSFAG
+598 VNSVNFAT
-606 ANPTYAELV
+606 ANKPTYAELV

-620 IGADNA
+620 IGLDNA
-626 AVDSMAYIVNARTKG
+626 AVDSMAYIINAGTKG
-641 HCKTTQKFSG
+641 HCKTTQKFTG

-657 WEDGNQINGYRT
+657 WEDGNQINGYKA
-669 LVTNQINTGD
+669 LVTNQVNTGD
-679 VFLGNFA
+679 VFLGNWSDF
-686 DYIVGLF
+686 IVGLF

-700 DPYTY
+700 DPYSY

-719 DFGARHAASFCY
+719 DFGARHAESFCY
-731 GQGTG
+731 GKHT
-736 SASGSGSGS
+736 A

>member
-1 MLAKT
+1 MMLAKT
-6 KTRKHPQNR
+6 KKKEHPQNR
-15 IYAKV
+15 IYASI
-20 AGENT
+20 AGEKT
-25 DKGGKFWKF
+25 DKKGGKFWKF

-48 LLYGVIGDDGFWSDV
+48 LLYGVIGEDGLWSDV
-63 TAKEFSD
+63 TAKQFSD

-80 IRVRVNSPGGDVF
+80 IRVRINSPGGDVF

-152 NDMQKVIETLNKVE
+152 NDMAKTIETLNKVE
-166 EAMLSAYVDKTGM
+166 EAMLTAYVDKTGM
-179 AEDEIKQLLADETWL
+179 AEDEIKELLAAETWL
-194 TASDAVAKGFADEIE
+194 SASDAVAKGFADEIE
-209 ETEVSACITGD
+209 ETEVSACINGD

-264 INVVTNGNKKGKNT
+264 INVVTNGNKKGKKT
-278 MNLKALCAACGLDY
+278 MDLKALCTACGLDY
-292 DALVKAGMNEEQI
+292 DALVKAGMDNEQI
-305 KAMVSA
+305 KAMISA

-317 GDGDGNGA
+317 GDGDGNG

-335 KDRVQNLIKL
+335 KERVQNIIKL
-345 GEEYHAQDKAMQFV
+345 GEEYKAQEKAMQFV
-359 KDGKTV
+359 KDGKSV
-365 EQFKDELIKSIQVK
+365 EDFKNELIKGLSVK
-379 DQKPIENDKKSSF
+379 DSNPVANDVKSSF
-392 GIGMTV
+392 GIGMSV

-411 AMTNPTDAGAQK
+411 AMANPTDASAQK
-423 AAEKEL
+423 TAEKEL
-429 EFCSRAAEKYGV
+429 EYCSKAADKYGV

-480 FIELL
+480 FIDLL
-485 RNKAVIL
+485 RNKCVIL

-512 GASGYWVGEDTAPT
+512 GATGYWVGEDTAPT

-559 MEAFIREDLA
+559 MEAFVREDLA
-569 QALALALDKAAFYG
+569 TALALALDKAALYG
-583 TGSSNQPKGIKNTTG
+583 TGSNNQPLGLSGTTG
-598 INSVSFAG
+598 VNSVNFAT
-606 ANPTYAELV
+606 ANKPTYEELV

-620 IGADNA
+620 IGLDNA
-626 AVDSMAYIVNARTKG
+626 AVDSMAYIINAGTKG
-641 HCKTTQKFSG
+641 HCKTTQKFTG

-657 WEDGNQINGYRT
+657 WEDGNQINGYKA
-669 LVTNQINTGD
+669 LVTNQVNTGD
-679 VFLGNFA
+679 VFLGNWSDF
-686 DYIVGLF
+686 IVGLF

-700 DPYTY
+700 DPYSY

-719 DFGARHAASFCY
+719 DFGARHAESFCY
-731 GQGTG
+731 GKHT
-736 SASGSGSGS
+736 A

>member
-6 KTRKHPQNR
+6 KKKEHPQNR
-15 IYAKV
+15 IYASI
-20 AGENT
+20 AGEKT
-25 DKGGKFWKF
+25 DKKGGKFWKF

-48 LLYGVIGDDGFWSDV
+48 LLYGVIGEDGLWSDV
-63 TAKEFSD
+63 TAKQFSD

-80 IRVRVNSPGGDVF
+80 IRVRINSPGGDVF

-152 NDMQKVIETLNKVE
+152 NDMAKTIETLNKVE
-166 EAMLSAYVDKTGM
+166 EAMLTAYVDKTGL
-179 AEDEIKQLLADETWL
+179 AEDEIKELLAAETWL
-194 TASDAVAKGFADEIE
+194 SASDAVAKGFADEIE
-209 ETEVSACITGD
+209 ETEVSACINGD

-264 INVVTNGNKKGKNT
+264 INVVTNGNKKGKKT
-278 MNLKALCAACGLDY
+278 MDLEKLCAACGLDY
-292 DALVKAGMNEEQI
+292 AALVKAGMDNEQI
-305 KAMVSA
+305 KAMISA

-317 GDGDGNGA
+317 GDGDGNG

-335 KDRVQNLIKL
+335 KERVQNIIKL
-345 GEEYHAQDKAMQFV
+345 GEEYKAQEKAMQFV
-359 KDGKTV
+359 KDGKSV
-365 EQFKDELIKSIQVK
+365 EDFKNELIKGLSVK
-379 DQKPIENDKKSSF
+379 DSNPVANDVKSSF
-392 GIGMTV
+392 GIGMSV

-411 AMTNPTDAGAQK
+411 AMANPTDAGAQK

-429 EFCSRAAEKYGV
+429 EYCSKAADKYGV

-480 FIELL
+480 FIDLL
-485 RNKAVIL
+485 RNKCVIL

-512 GASGYWVGEDTAPT
+512 GATGYWVGEDTAPT

-559 MEAFIREDLA
+559 MEAFVREDLA
-569 QALALALDKAAFYG
+569 TALALALDKAALYG
-583 TGSSNQPKGIKNTTG
+583 TGSNNQPLGLSGTTG
-598 INSVSFAG
+598 VNSVNFAT
-606 ANPTYAELV
+606 ANAPTYAELV

-620 IGADNA
+620 IGLDNA
-626 AVDSMAYIVNARTKG
+626 AVDSMAYIINAGTKG

-657 WEDGNQINGYRT
+657 WEDGNQINGYKA
-669 LVTNQINTGD
+669 LVTNQVNTGD
-679 VFLGNFA
+679 VFLGNWSDF
-686 DYIVGLF
+686 IVGLF

-700 DPYTY
+700 DPYSY

-719 DFGARHAASFCY
+719 DFGARHAESFCY
-731 GQGTG
+731 GKHT
-736 SASGSGSGS
+736 A

>member
-6 KTRKHPQNR
+6 KTGKHPQNR

-20 AGENT
+20 VGENT
-25 DKGGKFWKF
+25 GKGGKFWKF

-109 VGYVDGLAASIASL
+109 IGYVDGLAASIASL

-232 NYKKFNAEWYNKTES
+232 NYINFKAEWYNKTES

-255 ANSVPTVIN
+255 ANIVPTTKNKVLDSTRKIMK
-264 INVVTNGNKKGKNT
+264 GNNKMLKGRC
-278 MNLKALCAACGLDY
+278 LALGLDY
-292 DALVKAGMNEEQI
+292 DALVAGGMDD
-305 KAMVSA
+305 SA
-311 AMKAQD
+311 ITALCDKLE
-317 GDGDGNGA
+317 NGA
-325 EDAKDQVKAE
+325 NAQANAKAE
-335 KDRVQNLIKL
+335 SERVQNLIKL
-345 GEEYHAQDKAMQFV
+345 GEEYKAQDKAMQFV
-359 KDGKTV
+359 KDGKSV
-365 EQFKDELIKSIQVK
+365 DAFKDELIKSIQVK

-411 AMTNPTDAGAQK
+411 AMANPTDSGAQK

-429 EFCSRAAEKYGV
+429 EFCSKAADKYGV

-559 MEAFIREDLA
+559 MEAFVREDLA